1 MAIVRHLPL
10 FALGWLTTTVAW
22 GLTLILQSRLSLL
35 PATVLFVFQL
45 GVLIAAVAICH
56 SGASRARAPLVVL
69 AACLL
74 IALSSSG
81 LFAAI
86 GGYAEMLGFV
96 LLTLLLAAAP
106 LFAWSG
112 RAALVLVIGTLIPW
126 ILAIPFLEFFLRPV
140 ELALAIATG
149 AMVALITLLTA
160 RRNARLAQQAL
171 ESSETYRELVD
182 GAPDMIFS
190 VDLADRFTYANDALA
205 RFLGELP
212 EALIGRSSAELLS
225 DAAGSAD
232 LHALL
237 QRAASGEEMPPQV
250 YDVRSAIGART
261 IETAFSVIRA
271 LDGRV
276 IRIRGSAR
284 DVTVRLAA
292 EKALD
297 ASLEELRKSEAEL
310 RKAIEE
316 QPAVAARTDPT
327 DIIGFDVQAPDS
339 DARASVALLRKP
351 LATLKDEEVSGL
363 KEEVDR
369 LRKDVEQHQADLEQR
384 IRRLIEPDVR
394 PRPRGRPRKA
404 LRPT

>member
-10 FALGWLTTTVAW
+10 FAVGWLTTTVAW
-22 GLTLILQSRLSLL
+22 GLALILESRLSLF
-35 PATVLFVFQL
+35 PATLLFVFQL

-56 SGASRARAPLVVL
+56 SGASGARAPLVVL

-96 LLTLLLAAAP
+96 LLTLFLAASP

-112 RAALVLVIGTLIPW
+112 RAALVLLIGTLIPW
-126 ILAIPFLEFFLRPV
+126 ILAIPFLEFFLRPA

-149 AMVALITLLTA
+149 AMVGLTTLMTA
-160 RRNARLAQQAL
+160 RRNARVAEQAL
-171 ESSETYRELVD
+171 ESSETYRGLVD

-190 VDLADRFTYANDALA
+190 VDLADRFTYVNDALA
-205 RFLGELP
+205 RFLGEPP
-212 EALIGRSSAELLS
+212 EALIGRSSAEHLS
-225 DAAGSAD
+225 DAAGHGD

-237 QRAASGEEMPPQV
+237 RRAASGEEMPSQV
-250 YDVRSAIGART
+250 YEVRSAIGART
-261 IETAFSVIRA
+261 IETACSVIRA

-284 DVTVRLAA
+284 DVTMRLAA
-292 EKALD
+292 EKALH

-310 RKAIEE
+310 RKAIAE
-316 QPAVAARTDPT
+316 QPAVGARTDPT

-339 DARASVALLRKP
+339 EERASVALLRKP
-351 LATLKDEEVSGL
+351 LATLKDEEVRSL

-369 LRKDVEQHQADLEQR
+369 LRKDVRQHQADVERQLD
-384 IRRLIEPDVR
+384 RLVEREPR
-394 PRPRGRPRKA
+394 RPRGRPRKA
-404 LRPT
+404 LRSI